1 MRNYEEEYLA
11 WWHEIY
17 DAERGEKC
25 YFLMPMSGVLD
36 TLRKPRRA
44 QYEIL
49 KLDTGLL
56 CKQ

>member
-1 MRNYEEEYLA
+1 MRIYEENLWLGGTKYTTL
-11 WWHEIY
+11 
-17 DAERGEKC
+17 RGEKC
-25 YFLMPMSGVLD
+25 NMPMSGVLD

-56 CKQ
+56 CQQ